1 MQNKPVEWLKSIR
14 ASSNLSTYEVAS
26 RAGISQSHYSMIENG
41 QRGIAPKTA
50 KKIALVLGFEWTK
63 FYDAA

>member
-1 MQNKPVEWLKSIR
+1 MKNEPVKWLKAIR
-14 ASSNLSTYEVAS
+14 TSARLSTYEVAS